1 MHLAGLGLHNLTLPR
16 TVRGPERLRRVHRE
30 VSRLRHY
37 EVMVILDAGL
47 EDDAVR
53 TVLDRAT
60 KTLTDGG
67 ATVNK
72 VDRWGKRRFA
82 YEVRHR
88 NEGYYALIDAQAEPP
103 AVAEVDRLL
112 GLADEVIRHK
122 VIRLPD
128 KAVTIRAT
136 KPSGSD
142 GASAEA
148 SENGAS

>member
-1 MHLAGLGLHNLTLPR
+1 M
-16 TVRGPERLRRVHRE
+16 
-30 VSRLRHY
+30 RHY

-47 EDDAVR
+47 EEDVIRA
-53 TVLDRAT
+53 VLDRT
-60 KTLTDGG
+60 TQSLTGNG

-88 NEGYYALIDAQAEPP
+88 SEGYYVLIDALAEPP
-103 AVAEVDRLL
+103 AVAEVDRML

-122 VIRLPD
+122 VIRLPE
-128 KAVTIRAT
+128 KAVVIRSSRLSGTDGEPAAT
-136 KPSGSD
+136 T
-142 GASAEA
+142 

>member
-1 MHLAGLGLHNLTLPR
+1 M
-16 TVRGPERLRRVHRE
+16 
-30 VSRLRHY
+30 RHY

-47 EDDAVR
+47 EDETIR

-60 KTLTDGG
+60 QLLTTNG
-67 ATVNK
+67 ATVGK

-88 NEGYYALIDAQAEPP
+88 SEGYYAVIDVVGEPP
-103 AVAEVDRLL
+103 AMAEVDRML

-122 VIRLPD
+122 VIRLPE
-128 KAVTIRAT
+128 KAVTIRSNR
-136 KPSGSD
+136 PSGSD
-142 GASAEA
+142 AEPVAA